1 MIKGRIIKSWASA
14 LSGLILPLLVITTV
28 VPTAH
33 ADTITN
39 VQQAPF
45 VQNAHAIKQ
54 ALWQGNYH
62 AITPHIHP
70 KKGVRFSMYAHVNA
84 KTDKV
89 FSQANFK
96 KYLGQSNIKFTW
108 GEKDGTGDLY
118 IDTLPNYLTNWIVRQ
133 NEFANTTMHIN
144 DFEGSGNSLNNLNE
158 QYPNA
163 DFVEFYYK
171 GTTHWENMDWRALRL
186 VFETYQGRPYL
197 VAIIT
202 DERTI

>member
-1 MIKGRIIKSWASA
+1 MKSWASA
-14 LSGLILPLLVITTV
+14 LSGLILPLLVMTAV

-70 KKGVRFSMYAHVNA
+70 KKGVRFSMYAHIDPT
-84 KTDKV
+84 TDKV
-89 FSQANFK
+89 FSRSDFHH
-96 KYLGQSNIKFTW
+96 YLKRSRIKFTW
-108 GEKDGTGDLY
+108 GEQDGKGDLL
-118 IDTLPNYLTNWIVRQ
+118 ITTLPDYLTNWVVRDVSLDFDSVAI
-133 NEFANTTMHIN
+133 NEFYH
-144 DFEGSGNSLNNLNE
+144 GGNSLNNLK
-158 QYPNA
+158 QIYHKH
-163 DFVEFYYK
+163 DFVEFGFK
-171 GTTHWENMDWRALRL
+171 GSKRWGYLDWRVLRL
-186 VFETYQGRPYL
+186 VFEHHQGRPYL

-202 DERTI
+202 DEWTI